1 MRPLIFILAVL
12 LASACGGNSPSA
24 PSVSVPFTSTDLIVG
39 TGTAAVNGKTVTV
52 NYTGWLYDAGKPDN
66 KGNQFDSSIGRSPFT
81 FVLGTGQVI
90 LGWDVGVGGMKVG
103 GTRRLVVPP
112 NQGYGPN
119 AYGPIPGN
127 STLVFDIELL
137 NVQ

>member
-90 LGWDVGVGGMKVG
+90 LGWDVGVGG
-103 GTRRLVVPP
+103 
-112 NQGYGPN
+112 
-119 AYGPIPGN
+119 
-127 STLVFDIELL
+127 
-137 NVQ
+137 